1 MPRALLAILA
11 ALALTACVSVN
22 DRAHAPDAR
31 TSSLEAGTP
40 NEMKIA
46 FDITEGNPKAL
57 LGKLNTIDVTRKQL
71 LERDISPRLV
81 IAFRGDASYFT
92 NNDIS
97 QIKEA
102 DRADA
107 AKIAAKIRE
116 LQQANGV
123 VAVEQC
129 NLPLASRKLKAAEV
143 MQEVKVVPNGWI
155 SLVDYQQRGYAYI
168 VP

>member
-1 MPRALLAILA
+1 MATLASLALA
-11 ALALTACVSVN
+11 ACISVN
-22 DRAHAPDAR
+22 DRPHEPAAR
-31 TSSLEAGTP
+31 TSALEGGAP
-40 NEMKIA
+40 NEMKVA
-46 FDITEGNPKAL
+46 FDVTEGNPKAL

-71 LERDISPRLV
+71 LERGIAPRIV

-92 NNDIS
+92 NTDVA